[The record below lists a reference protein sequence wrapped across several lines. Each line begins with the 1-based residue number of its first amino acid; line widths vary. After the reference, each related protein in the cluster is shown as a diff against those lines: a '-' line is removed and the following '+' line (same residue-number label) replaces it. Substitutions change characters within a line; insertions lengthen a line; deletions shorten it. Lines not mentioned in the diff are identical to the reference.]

1 MLLDAQNLFSENQA
15 ITTGTI
21 VSTNTVKFGKNDIS
35 YVPLIIQAVADFS
48 DLTSLTVNVQTA
60 TDSSFTS
67 PVTLVSST
75 LDLDDLKA
83 GAKFPISYLPKG
95 NLGYIRLTY
104 VVTADENVSETTGKI
119 TAGVVASDELSYH
132 EAAGF

>member
-21 VSTNTVKFGKNDIS
+21 VSTNVVKFGKNDVS
-35 YVPLIIQAVADFS
+35 FVPVIVQVTKGFS
-48 DLTSLTVNVQTA
+48 DLTSLAVNIQTA
-60 TDSSFTS
+60 TDSAFTS
-67 PVTLVSST
+67 PVTLLSSS
-75 LDLDDLKA
+75 LAKADLTE

-104 VVTADENVSETTGKI
+104 VVTGTTETTGKI